1 MVRKS
6 NSLENSCFA
15 EGGMFENTDFI
26 TNQNDNTLSKRF
38 RTLLASSQRFAALS
52 GYFCV
57 SGFHVI
63 ADAAQN
69 VQEIRVL
76 IGMAADPTV
85 RFVMNEVTVGAERD
99 RTARESVEEYGSAVR
114 LELETAADD
123 LVVDTGA
130 REFFEGVSS
139 GKVLVRVFPKRP
151 LHAKLYVFTLNEGAL
166 DRGRVITGSS
176 NLTASGLDSNIEFN
190 VELKAGADYDYALA
204 KFDELWDQSVNIPP
218 EELGR
223 IRLHTHLNESIS
235 PYDLYLKFLYEYF
248 KGNLD
253 VELSDAPAEYGES
266 VKRLEY
272 QIQAVRDAKF
282 KVSQHGGVFLADV
295 VGLGKTYMAC
305 MLARELGGRT
315 LILAPPHMCDRNRKG
330 SWPNVVR
337 DVDIRAD
344 AWSTGLLEDIAKKDL
359 GAYANVI
366 VDEAHKFRNED
377 TATYDL
383 LARICKGR
391 KVILCTATPY
401 NNRPTDILAQLKLF
415 ELGKS
420 STIPGVPDLDTFFG
434 HMNHHLQELRKTSD
448 PETVGKESAKI
459 AAEMRDK
466 VLKHV
471 MVRRTRAEVERYFEA
486 DLENQHIT
494 FPKVADPVPL
504 TYEFDQ
510 RLNSVFETTLTR
522 IGQLKYARYTPKMYL
537 RDKPDEFALQQ
548 QANLA
553 GFMKVLLVKR
563 LESSFYAFRNTLGR
577 FVTTYEKTLSAM
589 AKTGN
594 VYVSKDY
601 ANKILDWIEEDDT
614 EKIALLIQDRP
625 DAVESYTL
633 ASFKPTFERD
643 LRKDLGILKQMQED
657 WHAVKAD
664 PKVEELART
673 IRTNDHL
680 RGKFII
686 FTESR
691 ETAEYLELQ
700 LQERLSGLVDPAA
713 IVAYSSASGGPVS
726 RRVIQSFDPDAMGD
740 EELAAIR
747 ILISTE
753 VLSEGVNL
761 HATNVVINY
770 DLPWNPTRVIQRVGR
785 VNRVGTKFQTIY
797 TYNFFPVAQQEAQMG
812 LTAAITS
819 KISAFI
825 ALLGNDSRLLSDGEP
840 IESHSLFATLSKPAV
855 DDEGPEDSELA
866 YYDIIRGIRDRDSN
880 LYDRIRALPRKARTT
895 RVWKESK
902 HQPDVLGFFKAGLVM
917 KFYRCYGQETPEEL
931 DFVTVANV
939 FRAKVDEP
947 RAGGADSFDAAYFD
961 RLQTAKHAFEST
973 LRDMRALPPIRGNA
987 KTVLAKVK
995 LAQQEGKDKL
1005 VHDDTEFLSTVAVSI
1020 RTGALTEYR
1029 LARLV
1034 RRLASAEIPW
1044 QILGALRTELK
1055 DVTLTMGTGMAQVVP
1070 DVANVILSEVFKEAN

>member
-1 MVRKS
+1 
-6 NSLENSCFA
+6 
-15 EGGMFENTDFI
+15 MFENTDFI
-26 TNQNDNTLSKRF
+26 TNQNENTLSKRF
-38 RTLLASSQRFAALS
+38 RTLLASSQQFAALS

-57 SGFHVI
+57 SGFHAI
-63 ADAAQN
+63 ADAADN
-69 VQEIRVL
+69 VQQIRIL

-85 RFVMNEVTVGAERD
+85 RFVMNEVAVETEKDWTV
-99 RTARESVEEYGSAVR
+99 RESVDEYGSAVR
-114 LELETAADD
+114 HELETADDD
-123 LVVDTGA
+123 LTADIGA
-130 REFFEGVSS
+130 REFFDWVKS
-139 GKVLVRVFPKRP
+139 GKALVRVFPKRP

-190 VELKAGADYDYALA
+190 VELKSGADYDYALA

-218 EELGR
+218 EELER
-223 IRLHTHLNESIS
+223 IRLHTHLNDSVS
-235 PYDLYLKFLYEYF
+235 PYELYLKFLYEYF

-253 VELSDAPAEYGES
+253 VELSDAHGEYGEN

-315 LILAPPHMCDRNRKG
+315 LILASPHMCERNRKG

-337 DVDIRAD
+337 DIDIRAD
-344 AWSTGLLEDIAKKDL
+344 ARSTGLLEDVAKEDL
-359 GAYANVI
+359 SAYANVI
-366 VDEAHKFRNED
+366 VDEAHNFRNED

-391 KVILCTATPY
+391 RVILCTATPY

-420 STIPGVPDLDTFFG
+420 SSIPGVPDLDTFFG
-434 HMNHHLQELRKTSD
+434 RINHHLQELKKTSD
-448 PETVGKESAKI
+448 SETISKESAKV
-459 AAEMRDK
+459 AAQMRDK

-471 MVRRTRAEVERYFEA
+471 MVRRTRAEVEHYFKA

-494 FPKVADPVPL
+494 FPRVADPVAL

-510 RLNSVFETTLTR
+510 PLNDVFETTLTR

-548 QANLA
+548 QTNLA

-563 LESSFYAFRNTLGR
+563 LDSSFYAFRNTLGR
-577 FVTTYEKTLSAM
+577 FITSYEKTLSAM
-589 AKTGN
+589 EKTGK

-614 EKIALLIQDRP
+614 GKIDLLVKDRP
-625 DAVESYTL
+625 DAVESYL
-633 ASFKPTFERD
+633 VASFKPTFERD
-643 LRKDLGILKQMQED
+643 LKKDLGILKQMQED

-664 PKVEELART
+664 PKVEKLART
-673 IRTNDHL
+673 IRTDPHL

-686 FTESR
+686 FTESK
-691 ETAEYLELQ
+691 ETAEYLEQQ
-700 LQERLSGLVDPAA
+700 LQERLSGLVDPMA
-713 IVAYSSASGGPVS
+713 IVAYSSGSGSPVS
-726 RRVIQSFDPDAMGD
+726 RRVIQSFDPDATGD
-740 EELAAIR
+740 EELADIR

-825 ALLGNDSRLLSDGEP
+825 ALLGNDSRLLSEGEP

-855 DDEGPEDSELA
+855 GDEGPEDSELA
-866 YYDIIRGIRDRDSN
+866 YYDIIRGIRDQDPN
-880 LYDRIRALPRKARTT
+880 LYDRIRALPRKARTARRWLT
-895 RVWKESK
+895 DKQHPEI
-902 HQPDVLGFFKAGLVM
+902 LGFFKAGLVM
-917 KFYRCYGQETPEEL
+917 KFYSCYHQGDPEEL
-931 DFVTVANV
+931 DFVTAAGV
-939 FRAKVDEP
+939 FRAKVNEP
-947 RAGGADSFDAAYFD
+947 RVGGADLFDAAYFE
-961 RLQTAKHAFEST
+961 RLQAAKHAFEST
-973 LRDMRALPPIRGNA
+973 LRDMRARPPIRGNA
-987 KTVLAKVK
+987 KTVLGKVK
-995 LAQQEGKDKL
+995 FAQQDGKDKL
-1005 VHDDTEFLSTVAVSI
+1005 VYEDAEFLSKVATSI

-1029 LARLV
+1029 LSRLARRLV
-1034 RRLASAEIPW
+1034 SSETPW
-1044 QILGALRTELK
+1044 QILDALRTELE
-1055 DVTLTMGTGMAQVVP
+1055 DVNLARGTGTEQAIP
-1070 DVANVILSEVFKEAN
+1070 DVANVILSEVFREEA

>member
-1 MVRKS
+1 
-6 NSLENSCFA
+6 
-15 EGGMFENTDFI
+15 MFENTDFI
-26 TNQNDNTLSKRF
+26 TNQSDNTLSR
-38 RTLLASSQRFAALS
+38 RLRALLASSQQFAALS

-57 SGFHVI
+57 SGFHAI

-69 VQEIRVL
+69 VKLIRIL
-76 IGMAADPTV
+76 IGMAADPTT
-85 RFVMNEVTVGAERD
+85 RFILREATVSTEKD
-99 RTARESVEEYGSAVR
+99 RTARESAEEYGNAVR
-114 LELETAADD
+114 HEMDTTDDD
-123 LVVDTGA
+123 LVTDTGA
-130 REFFEGVSS
+130 REFFDGVSS

-190 VELKAGADYDYALA
+190 VELKSGADYDYALA

-218 EELGR
+218 EELER
-223 IRLHTHLNESIS
+223 IRLHTHLNDSVS
-235 PYDLYLKFLYEYF
+235 PYELYLKFLYEYF
-248 KGNLD
+248 KGSLD
-253 VELSDAPAEYGES
+253 VELSDALGEYAAS

-344 AWSTGLLEDIAKKDL
+344 AWSTGLLQDIAEKDL
-359 GAYANVI
+359 SAYENVI

-377 TATYDL
+377 TLTYDL
-383 LARICKGR
+383 LSRICRGR
-391 KVILCTATPY
+391 RVILCTATPY

-434 HMNHHLQELRKTSD
+434 RMNHHLEELKKTSD
-448 PETVGKESAKI
+448 PETISKESAKV
-459 AAEMRDK
+459 AAQMRDK

-471 MVRRTRAEVERYFEA
+471 MVRRTRAEVEHYFKT
-486 DLENQHIT
+486 DLEQQHIT

-504 TYEFDQ
+504 TYEFD
-510 RLNSVFETTLTR
+510 RPLNDVFERTLTR
-522 IGQLKYARYTPKMYL
+522 IGQLKYARYTPKKYL
-537 RDKPDEFALQQ
+537 LNKLDEFALQQ
-548 QANLA
+548 QTNLA

-577 FVTTYEKTLSAM
+577 FIESYEKTLSGM
-589 AKTGN
+589 KKTGK

-614 EKIALLIQDRP
+614 GKIDLLVKDQP
-625 DAVESYTL
+625 DAVESYAL
-633 ASFKPTFERD
+633 SSFRPTFERD
-643 LRKDLGILKQMQED
+643 VRKDLSILREMQED
-657 WHAVKAD
+657 WQAVKAD
-664 PKVEELART
+664 PKIEKLART
-673 IRTNDHL
+673 IRTDDHL

-686 FTESR
+686 FTESKD
-691 ETAEYLELQ
+691 TAEYLELQ
-700 LQERLSGLVDPAA
+700 LQERLSGLVNSAA
-713 IVAYSSASGGPVS
+713 IVAYSSASGNPVS
-726 RRVIQSFDPDAMGD
+726 RRVIHSFDPDAMGD
-740 EELAAIR
+740 EELEDIR

-819 KISAFI
+819 KISTFI

-855 DDEGPEDSELA
+855 GDEGPEDSELA
-866 YYDIIRGIRDRDSN
+866 YYDIIRNVRNQDPD
-880 LYDRIRALPRKARTT
+880 LYNRIRALPCKARTV
-895 RVWKESK
+895 REWLVSK
-902 HQPDVLGFFKAGLVM
+902 HQPDLLGFFKAGLVM
-917 KFYRCYGQETPEEL
+917 KFYSCFGRDTPEEL
-931 DFVTVANV
+931 DFVTAAGV
-939 FRAKVDEP
+939 FRAKVEEP
-947 RAGGADSFDAAYFD
+947 RSVGADSFNDAYFE
-961 RLQTAKHAFEST
+961 RLQAAKRAFEGT

-995 LAQQEGKDKL
+995 LAQQDGKDKI
-1005 VHDDTEFLSTVAVSI
+1005 VHEDAAFLNKVATSI

-1029 LARLV
+1029 LSRLV
-1034 RRLASAEIPW
+1034 HRLMSSKTPW
-1044 QILGALRTELK
+1044 QILDALRAELK
-1055 DVTLTMGTGMAQVVP
+1055 DVVLATCSGPALAVP
-1070 DVANVILSEVFKEAN
+1070 EAANVILSEVFREER